1 MHQRKKVDPRVIGIF
16 VVGAIILCV
25 AGILFF
31 GPGGLLTD
39 TKRYIIYFESSVKGL
54 NVGSPV
60 RFRGVKIGQ
69 VREINIRF
77 EQRQLAF
84 NIPVVIEIEPKKIK
98 ADGSDKGLLDHLMTT
113 VQGEDPIVPLIT
125 GGLRA
130 QLQLDSLVT
139 GQLYVNLDM
148 FPEAPAVQVRTTGDY
163 QAIPAVS
170 SSFEEL
176 SRTLEELPL
185 QLLADKLIQS
195 AEGAQ
200 RIFTSPSLHSGIE
213 QIDAAMTSLNQ
224 LLTTMNDA
232 LPPLLTGMEETL
244 TLSRS
249 TLTRLD
255 DNVNLLLVEAR
266 TILSDA
272 GRTISTLD
280 AEITPLA
287 RSIDRSMA
295 AVSRAADNVTA
306 TMQDYK
312 NLIDTDSPLLQQFS
326 LTMQQLHGTMESLR
340 YLADELERDP
350 QMLLRGR
357 ATEK

>member
-1 MHQRKKVDPRVIGIF
+1 MQQRKKVDPRVIGIF

-31 GPGGLLTD
+31 GPGGMFTD
-39 TKRYIIYFESSVKGL
+39 TKRYMIYFENSVKGL
-54 NVGSPV
+54 SVGSPV

-77 EQRQLAF
+77 QQNELTF
-84 NIPVVIEIEPKKIK
+84 NVLVVIEIEPKKIQS
-98 ADGSDKGLLDHLMTT
+98 DGGDKGLLESLMTT
-113 VQGEDPIVPLIT
+113 VQGEDPIMPLID

-139 GQLYVNLDM
+139 GQLYINLDM
-148 FPEAPAVQVRTTGDY
+148 FPDAVAVQPRKGGEHL
-163 QAIPAVS
+163 AIPAVS

-176 SRTLEELPL
+176 SKTVEELPL

-213 QIDAAMTSLNQ
+213 QIDATMSNLNE
-224 LLTTMNDA
+224 LIISVNDT
-232 LPPLLTGMEETL
+232 LPALLTGMDQTL
-244 TLSRS
+244 TQTRT
-249 TLTRLD
+249 TLKRLD
-255 DNVNLLLVEAR
+255 ESMLALLDEAK
-266 TILSDA
+266 T
-272 GRTISTLD
+272 TVTSTR
-280 AEITPLA
+280 AA
-287 RSIDRSMA
+287 VGSIDKSMS
-295 AVSRAADNVTA
+295 AVTRAADNVTI

-312 NLIDTDSPLLQQFS
+312 ELIDNDSPLLQQFS
-326 LTMQQLHGTMESLR
+326 MTLQQLHRTMESLR

-357 ATEK
+357 SGEE

>member
-1 MHQRKKVDPRVIGIF
+1 MQQRKKVDPRVIGIF

-31 GPGGLLTD
+31 GPGGMFTD
-39 TKRYIIYFESSVKGL
+39 TKRYMIYFENSVKGL
-54 NVGSPV
+54 SVGSPV

-77 EQRQLAF
+77 QQNELTF
-84 NIPVVIEIEPKKIK
+84 NVLVVIEIEPKKIQS
-98 ADGSDKGLLDHLMTT
+98 DGSDKGLLESLMTT
-113 VQGEDPIVPLIT
+113 VQGEDPIMPLID

-139 GQLYVNLDM
+139 GQLYINLDM
-148 FPEAPAVQVRTTGDY
+148 FPDAVAVQPRKGGEHL
-163 QAIPAVS
+163 AIPAVS

-176 SRTLEELPL
+176 SKTVEELPL

-213 QIDAAMTSLNQ
+213 QIDATMSNLNE
-224 LLTTMNDA
+224 LIISVNDT
-232 LPPLLTGMEETL
+232 LPALLTGMDQTL
-244 TLSRS
+244 TQTRT
-249 TLTRLD
+249 TLKRLD
-255 DNVNLLLVEAR
+255 ESMLALLDEAK
-266 TILSDA
+266 T
-272 GRTISTLD
+272 TVTSTR
-280 AEITPLA
+280 AA
-287 RSIDRSMA
+287 VGSIDKSMS
-295 AVSRAADNVTA
+295 AVTRAADNVTI

-312 NLIDTDSPLLQQFS
+312 ELIDNDSPLLQQFS
-326 LTMQQLHGTMESLR
+326 MTLQQLHRTMESLR

-357 ATEK
+357 SGEE